1 MTEFEQ
7 EEEYETVL
15 YVARECFVYKIPPRS
30 STAGYRAAEWGDME
44 AFLWKGRLRIIEK
57 GQKCFIRLED
67 GNSGELFALCPY
79 DISGQSVESVLDSSR
94 YFVLRVESEDAKQQS
109 NEINTTTKKKRAFI
123 GMGFQDRSESF
134 DFNVALQDWTK
145 RAKAAKEAKEKPQ
158 SSTSGN
164 DDLIETTNEPS
175 PHIPAGPKQDYSLKE
190 GQTFSIKIP
199 GSHAGRKIRDQSNSA
214 STGLSGFGGGSLLPP
229 PPSKR
234 N

>member
-1 MTEFEQ
+1 MDFGS
-7 EEEYETVL
+7 EEYETVL

-44 AFLWKGRLRIIEK
+44 AFLWKGRLRIIEQ
-57 GQKCFIRLED
+57 GQKCSIRLED

-79 DISGQSVESVLDSSR
+79 DITGQSVESVLDSSR
-94 YFVLRVESEDAKQQS
+94 YFVLRVESEEATSSSD
-109 NEINTTTKKKRAFI
+109 TGKKKRAFI

-145 RAKAAKEAKEKPQ
+145 RAKAAKEAKDKPQ
-158 SSTSGN
+158 SSTSGEG
-164 DDLIETTNEPS
+164 DLVDATNEPS
-175 PHIPAGPKQDYSLKE
+175 PHIPTGPKQDYSLKE

-199 GSHAGRKIRDQSNSA
+199 GSHAGRKIREQSNTGS
-214 STGLSGFGGGSLLPP
+214 SGLSGFGGGSLLPP

>member
-1 MTEFEQ
+1 MDFES
-7 EEEYETVL
+7 EEYETVL
-15 YVARECFVYKIPPRS
+15 YVARECYVYKIPPRS

-44 AFLWKGRLRIIEK
+44 AFLWKGRLRIIEH
-57 GQKCFIRLED
+57 GQKCSIRLED

-94 YFVLRVESEDAKQQS
+94 YFVLRVESEDAQAS
-109 NEINTTTKKKRAFI
+109 SDTTKKKRAFI

-145 RAKAAKEAKEKPQ
+145 RAKAAKEAKDKPQ
-158 SSTSGN
+158 SSSSAEG
-164 DDLIETTNEPS
+164 DLVGTTNEPS

-190 GQTFSIKIP
+190 GQTFSIQIP
-199 GSHAGRKIRDQSNSA
+199 GSHAGRKIRDQTNSG
-214 STGLSGFGGGSLLPP
+214 SSGLSGFGGGSLLPP

>member
-1 MTEFEQ
+1 MTKMDFGS
-7 EEEYETVL
+7 EEYETVL

-44 AFLWKGRLRIIEK
+44 AFLWKGRLRIIEQ
-57 GQKCFIRLED
+57 GQKCSIRLED

-79 DISGQSVESVLDSSR
+79 DITGQSVESVLDSSR
-94 YFVLRVESEDAKQQS
+94 YFVLRVESEEATSSSD
-109 NEINTTTKKKRAFI
+109 TGKKKRAFI

-145 RAKAAKEAKEKPQ
+145 RAKAAKEAKDKPQ
-158 SSTSGN
+158 SSTSGEG
-164 DDLIETTNEPS
+164 DLVDATNEPS
-175 PHIPAGPKQDYSLKE
+175 PHIPTGPKQDYSLKE

-199 GSHAGRKIRDQSNSA
+199 GSHAGRKIREQSNTGS
-214 STGLSGFGGGSLLPP
+214 SGLSGFGGGSLLPP